1 MAQPV
6 RTRRLRQCPL
16 ACADRFTWK
25 LEFPIKAV
33 LCKRHGPP
41 ETLVLEE
48 RPALEAAPG
57 QVVIDVHACGVNFP
71 DTLII
76 ENKYQI
82 KPELP
87 FSPGGEVAG
96 TVRALGAGVSGLSPG
111 DRVVASPGW
120 GGFAEQVSA
129 SASCVL
135 RLPAG
140 VSLVAA
146 AACSIAYGTTH
157 YALRERAQLQS
168 GETLLVLGAAGGT
181 GLSAVEIGKL
191 MGARVI
197 AAASSDDKLDLC
209 RAHGADETINYSR
222 EDLRERL
229 RALTGGRGVNVVYDP
244 VGGAYSE
251 IALRSM
257 AWKGRL
263 LVIGFTAGA
272 IPKLP
277 LNLTLLKGCSIVGV
291 YHGGFQH
298 NEPQA
303 YRAQMAE
310 FFELVA
316 QGKIKPAIT
325 ARYPLEQAREALRAF
340 AERRVTGKIVLV
352 TELGR
357 RHAE

>member
-1 MAQPV
+1 
-6 RTRRLRQCPL
+6 L
-16 ACADRFTWK
+16 K
-25 LEFPIKAV
+25 LESIIKAV

-41 ETLVLEE
+41 STLVVEDL
-48 RPALEAAPG
+48 PSLVAAAG
-57 QVVIDVHACGVNFP
+57 EVVIDVHACGVNFP

-76 ENKYQI
+76 ENKYQF

-96 TVRALGAGVSGLSPG
+96 TIRSIGAGVGGFAIG

-120 GGFAEQVSA
+120 GGFAEQVRA
-129 SASCVL
+129 PVGCVL
-135 RLPAG
+135 RLPDG
-140 VSLVAA
+140 VRLVDA

-157 YALRERAQLQS
+157 YALRERAALQG

-181 GLSAVEIGKL
+181 GLSAVEIGKM

-197 AAASSDDKLDLC
+197 AAASSEDKLALC
-209 RAHGADETINYSR
+209 RAHGADETINYSS

-229 RALTGGRGVNVVYDP
+229 RALTNGRGVDVVYDP

-263 LVIGFTAGA
+263 LVIGFTAGD

-277 LNLTLLKGCSIVGV
+277 INLTLLKGCSIVGV
-291 YHGGFQH
+291 FHGGFQR

-303 YRAQMAE
+303 YQAQMTE
-310 FFELVA
+310 LFELVA
-316 QGKIKPAIT
+316 QGRLKPAIT
-325 ARYPLEQAREALRAF
+325 ARYPLEQAARALQEF
-340 AERRVTGKIVLV
+340 AERRVTGKVVLV
-352 TELGR
+352 TERGLA
-357 RHAE
+357 HAE